1 MKMKNS
7 FRTQLIYG
15 FVTILSL
22 LIIAFTYTIVSYQ
35 SNFLNNEGL
44 TQAKNRS
51 MALATVS
58 KVWVMSND
66 YIGLEEVI
74 NNFSVYDD
82 IVFAAIIDMDG
93 KIIAH
98 SDKTLVGEYIAD
110 SERILFLKQ
119 ILEPTDIHTNIDKIL
134 LQNNIYIDVIK
145 VIHNVNQHLGFVHLR
160 IDQRHRQ
167 QNIYDTTKK
176 GLFFTIISIIIGTLF
191 AYLISNFLIKQLLN
205 LVKTLKE
212 VRDGKKD
219 VKADEDVVQEIAELA
234 HEFNDLM
241 ENLNE
246 SEALINQLNER
257 QKLALVG
264 SNAGVWDWNIVDDTV
279 YFSPRWKEMLGYADS
294 ELTNEFSSWQSR
306 VHPDDIDITLK
317 ELQEHIDG
325 DTDYYQGVHRLKHK
339 DGHWVWILDRGKGF
353 YENGEAVRMIG
364 THTDITKDKEA
375 QVKYAQQAL
384 IIQQVNDSVI
394 STDLQGNI
402 TSFNRGSELML
413 GYTEKEVLGKNM
425 SIIHREEDVQQH
437 IALAEELLKVGSSS
451 TDAYLVSKS
460 KELVEVTISLSVLK
474 DENEIPIGLIG
485 ISKDISQR
493 KKAEKELLKQKEI
506 LEYQAHHDSLT
517 QLPNRLLFND
527 RLNHA
532 IKSAKRNSHKI
543 ALLFIDLDH
552 FKEINDSLGHT
563 VGDEVLKV
571 VTQRLNKTIREID
584 TLSRLGGDEFTIIM
598 ENIFHGEDASRL
610 AQKILGTLSLPI
622 NIDDHILY
630 VSSSIGICLYPEDG
644 DSAINLL
651 KYADSAMYKAK
662 DEGRNNFQFYSNEM
676 TELALE
682 RVVMETQLRESLQ
695 NEDFKVYYQPQINA
709 EYNELIGMEA
719 LVRWQ
724 HPTMGLLSPARF
736 IPIAES
742 TGLIIILDKFVMK
755 TAMTQFAQW
764 YKDGYNP
771 GILAMNLTAQQ
782 LQSKDFLTMFKNLI
796 KETGCKPEWLELE
809 VTEGQIMIRP
819 DEAIKILNNISDLGV
834 ELAIDDFGTGYS
846 SLSYLKK
853 LPINKLKIDQSFV
866 RDLPYDEDDIGIS
879 KAVIALAKSLN
890 LKIIAEGVETKEQKE
905 FLVHNGCSN
914 IQGYLY
920 SKPVVA
926 EDIETILI
934 NGVKYI

>member
-1 MKMKNS
+1 MKNS

-294 ELTNEFSSWQSR
+294 ELTNEFSSWKSR

-742 TGLIIILDKFVMK
+742 TGLIIMLDKFVMK

-809 VTEGQIMIRP
+809 VTEGQIMMRP

>member
-1 MKMKNS
+1 MKNS

-119 ILEPTDIHTNIDKIL
+119 ILEPTDIHTNVDKIL

-809 VTEGQIMIRP
+809 VTEGQIMMRP